1 MSPSRTRGLSVPLA
15 MANATHY
22 MSPRSSRLNV
32 LDKGSTEYLDSKRQ
46 RQSPGPGRNSHI
58 YYLNTPPHIPLPPP
72 PPPPSDEAIY
82 EPVPGFEG
90 LPHPPEVAPPPP
102 NRPVQVERR
111 LVTGQSCDVP
121 ERPVD
126 DDEDDYERMES
137 VGSISF
143 SSATL

>member
-1 MSPSRTRGLSVPLA
+1 
-15 MANATHY
+15 
-22 MSPRSSRLNV
+22 MSPRSSRLNI

-46 RQSPGPGRNSHI
+46 RQSPGPGHNSHV
-58 YYLNTPPHIPLPPP
+58 YYLNTPHIPLPPP

-82 EPVPGFEG
+82 KPVTGFEG
-90 LPHPPEVAPPPP
+90 PPHPPEVAPPPP

-121 ERPVD
+121 EQPVD
-126 DDEDDYERMES
+126 EDEDDYERMES